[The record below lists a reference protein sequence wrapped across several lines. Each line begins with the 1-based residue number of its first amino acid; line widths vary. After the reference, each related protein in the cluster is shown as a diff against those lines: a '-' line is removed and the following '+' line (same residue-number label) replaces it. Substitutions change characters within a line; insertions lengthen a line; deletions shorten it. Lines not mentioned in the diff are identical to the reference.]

1 MLDDIYKDTLDR
13 MVKSLDATKHH
24 FAGVRTGRASPA
36 LLDNIKVDYY
46 GTPTPLMQLAGIS
59 APEPRLLTIQPYDKN
74 AIGDIEKAINT
85 SNLGLTTSNDGNIIR
100 IPIPQLTEERRKELV
115 KIIHQMSE
123 EGRVAVR
130 NIRRDANQHIDMLKD
145 EGHISDDDLKIAHG
159 NIQEDTDKYI
169 KLIDEVMELKEKEIM
184 ED

>member
-13 MVKSLDATKHH
+13 MVKSFDATKHH

-85 SNLGLTTSNDGNIIR
+85 SNLGLTTANDGNIIR

-169 KLIDEVMELKEKEIM
+169 KLIDEAMELKEKEIM

>member
-1 MLDDIYKDTLDR
+1 MLDDIYKDTVDR
-13 MVKSLDATKHH
+13 MIKSLDATKHH

-59 APEPRLLTIQPYDKN
+59 APEPRLLTIQPYDKS

-85 SNLGLTTSNDGNIIR
+85 SNLGLTPANDGNIIR

-123 EGRVAVR
+123 EGRVAIR
-130 NIRRDANQHIDMLKD
+130 NIRRDANHHIDMLKD
-145 EGHISDDDLKIAHG
+145 EGHISDDDLKTAHD
-159 NIQEDTDKYI
+159 NVQQDTDKYI
-169 KLIDEVMELKEKEIM
+169 KLIDDTMELKEKEIM

>member
-1 MLDDIYKDTLDR
+1 MLDDIYNDTLDR

-46 GTPTPLMQLAGIS
+46 GNPTPLMQLAGIS

-85 SNLGLTTSNDGNIIR
+85 SNLGLTTANDGNIIR

-115 KIIHQMSE
+115 KITHQMSE

-169 KLIDEVMELKEKEIM
+169 KLIDEAMELKEKEIM

>member
-1 MLDDIYKDTLDR
+1 MLDDIYKDTVDR
-13 MVKSLDATKHH
+13 MIKSLDATKHH

-85 SNLGLTTSNDGNIIR
+85 SNLGLTTANDGNIIR
-100 IPIPQLTEERRKELV
+100 IPIPQLTEERRIELV

-123 EGRVAVR
+123 EGRVAIR
-130 NIRRDANQHIDMLKD
+130 NIRRDANHHIDMLKD
-145 EGHISDDDLKIAHG
+145 EGHISDDDLKTAHD
-159 NIQEDTDKYI
+159 NIQQDTDKYI
-169 KLIDEVMELKEKEIM
+169 KLIDDRMELKEKEIM

>member
-13 MVKSLDATKHH
+13 MVKSFDATKHH

-85 SNLGLTTSNDGNIIR
+85 SNLGLTTANDGNIIR

-169 KLIDEVMELKEKEIM
+169 KLIDETMELKEKEIM

>member
-46 GTPTPLMQLAGIS
+46 GNPTPLMQLAGIS

-123 EGRVAVR
+123 EGRIAIR
-130 NIRRDANQHIDMLKD
+130 NIRRDANHHIDMLKD
-145 EGHISDDDLKIAHG
+145 EGHISDDDLKVAHE
-159 NIQEDTDKYI
+159 NIQEDTNKYI
-169 KLIDEVMELKEKEIM
+169 KMIDETMELKEKEIM

>member
-1 MLDDIYKDTLDR
+1 MLDDIYEDTVDR

-46 GTPTPLMQLAGIS
+46 GNPTPLMQLAGIS

-85 SNLGLTTSNDGNIIR
+85 SNLGLTPANDGNIIR

-123 EGRVAVR
+123 EGRVAIR
-130 NIRRDANQHIDMLKD
+130 NIRRDANHHIDMLKD
-145 EGHISDDDLKIAHG
+145 EGHISDDDLKTAHE
-159 NIQEDTDKYI
+159 NIQQDTDKYI
-169 KLIDEVMELKEKEIM
+169 KLIDDAMALKEKEIM